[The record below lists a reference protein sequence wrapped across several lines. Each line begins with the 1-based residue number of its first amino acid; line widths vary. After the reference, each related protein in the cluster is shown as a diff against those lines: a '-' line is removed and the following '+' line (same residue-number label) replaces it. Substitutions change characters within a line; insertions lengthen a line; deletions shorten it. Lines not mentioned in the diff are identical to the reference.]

1 VRDRFFYFPF
11 PYYFFSIFSFSIF
24 SGPLSLWSARG
35 GGKGSFPGKSRAL
48 KSMWAR
54 LEGLIPLGFLAFS
67 IGILAHGPC
76 FLGLVFFYRLDIF
89 FCETWVGFFYR
100 LNISSA
106 KICHQ
111 FSRGSNIHVS
121 LDQKRILWT
130 NDVQHLYSTSL
141 LSYMSKWLYSNS
153 LSPSPHPPLLQDL
166 ISFLSR
172 FRRPR
177 QVGSVGMATGWIRV
191 R

>member
-67 IGILAHGPC
+67 IGILGHGPC
-76 FLGLVFFYRLDIF
+76 FLGLVFFTVWISFSVKLGL
-89 FCETWVGFFYR
+89 VFFYR

-130 NDVQHLYSTSL
+130 NEVQHLYFRPAGRASSTSL
-141 LSYMSKWLYSNS
+141 LSYMSNRWLYSNS
-153 LSPSPHPPLLQDL
+153 LPPSPHPPLLQDL

-172 FRRPR
+172 FWWP
-177 QVGSVGMATGWIRV
+177 
-191 R
+191 